1 MIAMRVIMIAR
12 VIFGLRRYVDSP
24 LIVKGYSVNRLP
36 VFLSPLS
43 PPPHPSPSRGEGKV
57 GVGLFATG
65 TAPSS
70 SPLPSPPPHGPLHWE
85 SNGHPGG
92 EGGGYSLRYQHHG
105 FRWHDDRVAG
115 FQLKILFRAVAQDDI
130 VIAGLDLLVTMA
142 ILTEPKHHEL
152 VARRH
157 WGEPSGDRDPL
168 EQGGLALERVFPRLG
183 HFPQHEDGIAVNLLH
198 QNGYRRVFLIFLQLG

>member
-1 MIAMRVIMIAR
+1 MIAR
-12 VIFGLRRYVDSP
+12 VIFGLRRYVHSP

-43 PPPHPSPSRGEGKV
+43 PPPHPSASRGEGKV

-92 EGGGYSLRYQHHG
+92 EGGGWAIRYGINTMVSDGTTIVSPG
-105 FRWHDDRVAG
+105 FNSK
-115 FQLKILFRAVAQDDI
+115 FCL
-130 VIAGLDLLVTMA
+130 
-142 ILTEPKHHEL
+142 
-152 VARRH
+152 
-157 WGEPSGDRDPL
+157 EPS
-168 EQGGLALERVFPRLG
+168 
-183 HFPQHEDGIAVNLLH
+183 
-198 QNGYRRVFLIFLQLG
+198 RRTISS

>member
-1 MIAMRVIMIAR
+1 MIAR
-12 VIFGLRRYVDSP
+12 VIFGLRRYVHSP

-92 EGGGYSLRYQHHG
+92 EGG
-105 FRWHDDRVAG
+105 DDPVDALADVELG
-115 FQLKILFRAVAQDDI
+115 VVEVGAVGEIDRDQRGPLLGG
-130 VIAGLDLLVTMA
+130 GLDPGHSRKRRDRHDLSVGRAALDVGDV
-142 ILTEPKHHEL
+142 EERPHH
-152 VARRH
+152 
-157 WGEPSGDRDPL
+157 RDP
-168 EQGGLALERVFPRLG
+168 GA
-183 HFPQHEDGIAVNLLH
+183 
-198 QNGYRRVFLIFLQLG
+198 

>member
-1 MIAMRVIMIAR
+1 MIAR
-12 VIFGLRRYVDSP
+12 VIFGLRRYVHSP

-92 EGGGYSLRYQHHG
+92 EGGG
-105 FRWHDDRVAG
+105 
-115 FQLKILFRAVAQDDI
+115 LFATVS
-130 VIAGLDLLVTMA
+130 TPWFPM
-142 ILTEPKHHEL
+142 
-152 VARRH
+152 ARR
-157 WGEPSGDRDPL
+157 SC
-168 EQGGLALERVFPRLG
+168 
-183 HFPQHEDGIAVNLLH
+183 
-198 QNGYRRVFLIFLQLG
+198 RRVSTQNSV